1 MALNVDL
8 TSALRISSFKI
19 QIQEGFANIKY
30 YNERSLFFTGKNQKT
45 IPAEVQSSGGIKKK
59 QQQKNPT
66 AAKTDHFLVGYFQ
79 ISDLH
84 RPIHCC
90 KCC

>member
-8 TSALRISSFKI
+8 TSALQISSFKI

-59 QQQKNPT
+59 QQQKT
-66 AAKTDHFLVGYFQ
+66 QQLQKLTTF
-79 ISDLH
+79 
-84 RPIHCC
+84 
-90 KCC
+90 

>member
-8 TSALRISSFKI
+8 TSALQISSFKI

-45 IPAEVQSSGGIKKK
+45 IPAEVQSSGGIKKNSNK
-59 QQQKNPT
+59 KTQQLQKLT
-66 AAKTDHFLVGYFQ
+66 TF
-79 ISDLH
+79 
-84 RPIHCC
+84 
-90 KCC
+90 

>member
-45 IPAEVQSSGGIKKK
+45 IPAEVQSSGGIKKNSNK
-59 QQQKNPT
+59 KTQQLQKLT
-66 AAKTDHFLVGYFQ
+66 TF
-79 ISDLH
+79 
-84 RPIHCC
+84 
-90 KCC
+90 